1 VRYLFK
7 LVLCIVIYPNTRG
20 GNKMIY
26 TITYTKREEFTKAR
40 GTLVTKVSTFFKRTP
55 KVETRIPEMA

>member
-1 VRYLFK
+1 
-7 LVLCIVIYPNTRG
+7 
-20 GNKMIY
+20 MIY

-55 KVETRIPEMA
+55 KVETRISEMA